1 MLDLILTA
9 ALLSNSAV
17 AIEPQTPGA
26 SPTNLGAVARI
37 IGQDDKEQ
45 GEDEPKIDPKKVEA
59 TVELLKE
66 AFKKGSEVVAK
77 LEAITAAVDV
87 PHEDVAEA
95 LAKGL
100 KDKEAEVVMSTIDG
114 LRQMKIPSALAEL
127 VSAHKRERDIKKDD
141 DQFAALLKAIGSYG
155 DPENV
160 ELLADDMLHN
170 PHRDII
176 RARILSLGNTR
187 CDESVKELITI
198 MNSAAKKKIQP
209 YMGEIS
215 LALTALTGADE
226 GKSQDRWT
234 TWWNANKRDLEIAE
248 VMPELPK
255 KLKSQWNKYW
265 GIYEEEDRG
274 EKREDRGEE

>member
-1 MLDLILTA
+1 MLDFILTA
-9 ALLSNSAV
+9 ALLSNPVVELELQAPAAPLANQG
-17 AIEPQTPGA
+17 AIALLVSG
-26 SPTNLGAVARI
+26 N
-37 IGQDDKEQ
+37 DKE
-45 GEDEPKIDPKKVEA
+45 EEADEPKIDPKKVEA
-59 TVELLKE
+59 TVELLKQ
-66 AFKKGSEVVAK
+66 AFKKGSKVADK

-87 PHEDVAEA
+87 LHEDVAKA

-100 KDKEAEVVMSTIDG
+100 KDKEAEVVISTIDA
-114 LRQMKIPSALAEL
+114 LRQMKIPSALTEL
-127 VSAHKRERDIKKDD
+127 VSAHKRERNLKKDD

-155 DPENV
+155 DHDHV

-170 PHRDII
+170 PHREVI

-187 CDESVKELITI
+187 CNESAEELISI

-234 TWWNANKRDLEIAE
+234 TWWNANKRDLEIE
-248 VMPELPK
+248 ETMPPLPK
-255 KLKSQWNKYW
+255 KLKAIWNKYW
-265 GIYEEEDRG
+265 GIYEDEDRG
-274 EKREDRGEE
+274 EKREDRGDE